1 MTMLAQNE
9 MLTAEILV
17 GYDNAH
23 VEEVDGDLVGGV
35 VEQMLPTM
43 LVAMGVVDHQECQ
56 RTALQPCRICASLG
70 GGFVALLETPYHILV
85 AVVRRLGHMSGKHLG
100 VKVVDER

>member
-23 VEEVDGDLVGGV
+23 GEEVDGDLVGGV

-70 GGFVALLETPYHILV
+70 GAQDAISHPRSGCEALGAH
-85 AVVRRLGHMSGKHLG
+85 VR
-100 VKVVDER
+100 